1 MPGVRHLRLTDQA
14 VQDLASSTR
23 RQQLPGKQGLAAH
36 VRGSAP
42 RVARR
47 RHPRAPQGT
56 GPDPGPDGPAHA
68 GIAWLP
74 VANRAGQELGLDRDA
89 VSHLAWSGGEDRRS
103 VPGGADALVSFLSDQ
118 IPRETLL
125 SGSGNSRFPARAALV
140 FCSMSFAQ
148 VLGSRLFS
156 AR

>member
-1 MPGVRHLRLTDQA
+1 
-14 VQDLASSTR
+14 
-23 RQQLPGKQGLAAH
+23 
-36 VRGSAP
+36 
-42 RVARR
+42 
-47 RHPRAPQGT
+47 
-56 GPDPGPDGPAHA
+56 DPGPDGPAHA

-118 IPRETLL
+118 IPREPRL
-125 SGSGNSRFPARAALV
+125 SGSGNSRFPASAALV

-156 AR
+156 ARLLSNNRLLPRRQSSGESQRDCGLGGTP